1 MPSVWLSDVGTAADL
16 YDVSRLRLQRR
27 ADPGRH
33 SRGAIA
39 MTPRPVTR
47 YVPRLLCPQ
56 CSRGFYAA
64 VPLILPQACPACAGG
79 RLQPGAVWDLARAN
93 KC

>member
-1 MPSVWLSDVGTAADL
+1 
-16 YDVSRLRLQRR
+16 
-27 ADPGRH
+27 
-33 SRGAIA
+33 

-79 RLQPGAVWDLARAN
+79 RRRPGGMWDLAREARPAWAVLSN
-93 KC
+93 AEV